1 MISRDADSLYWMS
14 RYLERAEHTARLLDV
29 NLHLMLDQSPGSAT
43 RRWERLF
50 ASLGAK
56 PTVETQDAQEVT
68 QTLTFEMSNPASIVS
83 SVATARENARQT
95 REQISSEMWEQIN
108 RLHLHVRQTK
118 LSDIWSG
125 QPSEFFRAVKQGA
138 HLFQGITDSTMG
150 HGEGWHF
157 IQLGR
162 SIERAG
168 ATARLLDVHF
178 GKLLDGRASGSEI
191 GDHLEWVGLLR
202 SCTGFEA
209 YCKEYTADLRPE
221 RIAEFLLLNHEF
233 PRSVRFAADSIEG
246 ALRSISLLTQRK
258 ADRLDRLAGRLRSTL
273 SYGQIDEILASG
285 LHAYLDSI
293 QNLCAQIHG
302 AVYQIYITYPIESVL
317 TA

>member
-29 NLHLMLDQSPGSAT
+29 NLNLMLDQSPTSGQK
-43 RRWERLF
+43 RWERLF
-50 ASLGAK
+50 SSLGVK
-56 PTVETQDAQEVT
+56 PPAITHDAYSVT
-68 QTLTFEMSNPASIVS
+68 QALTFDVLNPASVVS
-83 SVATARENARQT
+83 CVAAARENARQT
-95 REQISSEMWEQIN
+95 REQVSSEMWEQVN
-108 RLHLHVRQTK
+108 RLFLHVRQTK
-118 LSDIWSG
+118 LNELWNA
-125 QPSEFFRAVKQGA
+125 QPSDFFRAVKQGA
-138 HLFQGITDSTMG
+138 HLFQGITDSTIG

-162 SIERAG
+162 CIERAG

-178 GKLLDGRASGSEI
+178 GGLLDGRASGSEV
-191 GDHLEWVGLLR
+191 GDHLEWIGLLK

-221 RIAEFLLLNHEF
+221 RIAEFLLLNPEF
-233 PRSVRFAADSIEG
+233 PRSVRFAADSIET
-246 ALRSISLLTQRK
+246 ALRGISLLTQRK
-258 ADRLDRLAGRLRSTL
+258 AERLDRLAGRLRSTL

-285 LHAYLDSI
+285 LHVYLETI
-293 QNLCAQIHG
+293 QSLCVQIHG

-317 TA
+317 TV

>member
-29 NLHLMLDQSPGSAT
+29 NLNLMLDQSPASGGK
-43 RRWERLF
+43 RWERLS
-50 ASLGAK
+50 ASLGTKLPA
-56 PTVETQDAQEVT
+56 EAQDAYGVT
-68 QTLTFEMSNPASIVS
+68 QALTFDSSNTPAIVS
-83 SVATARENARQT
+83 CVAAARENASQT

-108 RLHLHVRQTK
+108 RLYLQVRQTK
-118 LSDIWSG
+118 LSEIWNA

-168 ATARLLDVHF
+168 ATTRLLDVHF
-178 GKLLDGRASGSEI
+178 GKLLDGRASGSEV
-191 GDHLEWVGLLR
+191 GDHLEWIGLLK

-209 YCKEYTADLRPE
+209 YCKQYTADLRPE
-221 RIAEFLLLNHEF
+221 RIAEFLLLNSEF
-233 PRSVRFAADSIEG
+233 PRSVRFGADSIEA
-246 ALRSISLLTQRK
+246 ALRSISHLTQRK
-258 ADRLDRLAGRLRSTL
+258 VDQLDRLAGRLRSTL

-285 LHAYLDSI
+285 LHVYLADI
-293 QNLCAQIHG
+293 QSQCWRIHA

-317 TA
+317 TV